1 MSQENVE
8 IVRRFFDSYRTD
20 DPAEALACLAPDV
33 VYEVG
38 QEIPAQ
44 GRDEVRAMWKRWES
58 SWEDIEM
65 TPEEFIEAGDHVIVA
80 VHYSGR
86 GRGSGI
92 EFDARTFDVYTLRDG
107 LCVRKLEFNER
118 SDALE
123 AAGLSE

>member
-8 IVRRFFDSYRTD
+8 IVRRFFESYRPD
-20 DPAEALACLAPDV
+20 DPAEALAYLAPDV
-33 VYEVG
+33 VYEIG
-38 QEIPAQ
+38 QEVPAR
-44 GRDEVRAMWKRWES
+44 GRDEVRAMWERWRS
-58 SWEDIEM
+58 SWGEIEM
-65 TPEEFIEAGDHVIVA
+65 TPAEFIDAGDHIIVE

-92 EFDARTFDVYTLRDG
+92 EFDAVAHDVYTLRGG

-118 SDALE
+118 SQALE

>member
-1 MSQENVE
+1 MSRENVE
-8 IVRRFFDSYRTD
+8 IVRRLFDSYRRD

-33 VYEVG
+33 VYQVG
-38 QEIPAQ
+38 QEVPAR
-44 GRDEVRAMWKRWES
+44 GRDEVRAMWERWAS
-58 SWEDIEM
+58 SWEEIE
-65 TPEEFIEAGDHVIVA
+65 TIPEEFIEAGDHVIVA

-123 AAGLSE
+123 AAGRQE

>member
-8 IVRRFFDSYRTD
+8 IVRRLFDSYQRD

-38 QEIPAQ
+38 QEVPAR
-44 GRDEVRAMWKRWES
+44 GRDEVRAMWERWES
-58 SWEDIEM
+58 SWGQIEM
-65 TPEEFIEAGDHVIVA
+65 TPEQFIDAGDHVIVA

-92 EFDARTFDVYTLRDG
+92 EFGSRTFDVYTLRDG

-118 SDALE
+118 SHALE
-123 AAGLSE
+123 AAGFSE

>member
-8 IVRRFFDSYRTD
+8 IVRRFFESYRPD
-20 DPAEALACLAPDV
+20 DPVEALAYLAPDV

-38 QEIPAQ
+38 QEVPAR
-44 GRDEVRAMWKRWES
+44 GRDEVAAMWERWRS
-58 SWEDIEM
+58 SWGEIEM
-65 TPEEFIEAGDHVIVA
+65 TPAEFIDAGDHVIVE

-92 EFDARTFDVYTLRDG
+92 EFDALTYDVYTVRDG

-118 SDALE
+118 SQALE
-123 AAGLSE
+123 AAGLSG

>member
-1 MSQENVE
+1 MSRENVE
-8 IVRRFFDSYRTD
+8 IVRRLFDSYRRD

-33 VYEVG
+33 VYQVG
-38 QEIPAQ
+38 QEVPAR
-44 GRDEVRAMWKRWES
+44 GRVEVMAMWERWAS
-58 SWEDIEM
+58 SWEEIE
-65 TPEEFIEAGDHVIVA
+65 TIPEEFIEAGDHVIVA

-118 SDALE
+118 SRALE